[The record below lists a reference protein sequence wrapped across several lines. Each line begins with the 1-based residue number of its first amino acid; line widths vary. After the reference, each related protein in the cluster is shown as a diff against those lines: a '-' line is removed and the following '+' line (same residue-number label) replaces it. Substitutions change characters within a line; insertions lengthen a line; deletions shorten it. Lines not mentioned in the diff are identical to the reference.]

1 MKAMHTGGLQ
11 RRARKILLV
20 LAAIVASAVAF
31 APWTDSR
38 ADLASP
44 SIDFHRISAGGARLR
59 NSCYRLKGTV
69 GQAAPGYSSSA
80 LYSLVAGFWSAA
92 PITGRDEIFFN
103 GFEGC

>member
-1 MKAMHTGGLQ
+1 MKHKPMRLRT
-11 RRARKILLV
+11 RARKTLSLLGAIA
-20 LAAIVASAVAF
+20 LAGIAFVA
-31 APWTDSR
+31 WTDSR
-38 ADLASP
+38 AQLASP
-44 SIDFHRISAGGARLR
+44 SIDFHRISAGGTRLH

-92 PITGRDEIFFN
+92 PTTGRDELFFN